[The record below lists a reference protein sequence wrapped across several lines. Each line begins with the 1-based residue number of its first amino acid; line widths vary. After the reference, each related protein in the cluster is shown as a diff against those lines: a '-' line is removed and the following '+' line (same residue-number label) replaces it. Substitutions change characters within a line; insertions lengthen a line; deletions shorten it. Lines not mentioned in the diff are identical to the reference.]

1 MTHKQYIDSKFV
13 SRLIIF
19 CCFLIMVSA
28 CSLSEMKKQTEQAE
42 NTARFTGQVNVQSG
56 QKGKIIVVLI
66 KHASD
71 KLFTVENHIEA
82 DDNGTF
88 TVYAIPGDY
97 FLGAFVDKDNNGIYT
112 KGEHARIYGDLKPI
126 KIYKNQVIKA
136 NINITGELKWKIPTD
151 ARVLQKKSLSVKNIG
166 RVVSL
171 DHPMFALETGPL
183 GLWKPIDYLEQY
195 GAGLFLLQKY
205 EKNKIP
211 IIFVHGANAASGV
224 WTDIIARLD
233 RKKFQPWVFNY
244 PSGVRLDLAS
254 EYMKRAVSDLQK
266 KYGMKQ
272 IYVVAHSMG
281 GLVTRSFIKK
291 YHKAHQAD
299 AKKIKFVMTINSPMM
314 GMASAASG
322 VRYSPILV
330 PSWRDVATGSAFIKE
345 IHAWGWPKGLPYH
358 LVFSYE
364 HGEGDDGVVDL
375 ESQIPLKLQSE
386 ATRIYGFNNTHAGI
400 LRDKEFIARFQRI
413 LRKSLH

>member
-1 MTHKQYIDSKFV
+1 M
-13 SRLIIF
+13 L
-19 CCFLIMVSA
+19 SA
-28 CSLSEMKKQTEQAE
+28 CSLSEMKKQAEEAE
-42 NTARFTGQVNVQSG
+42 NTAIFMGQVNVQTD
-56 QKGKIIVVLI
+56 QKGDIIVVLI
-66 KHASD
+66 RPASD

-82 DDNGTF
+82 GDNGKF
-88 TVYAIPGDY
+88 TVYAKPGTY
-97 FLGAFVDKDNNGIYT
+97 FLGAFVDVDNNGLYT

-126 KIYKNQVIKA
+126 EIYKGQVIKA
-136 NINITGELKWKIPTD
+136 NINITGDLKWKIPSD
-151 ARVLQKKSLSVKNIG
+151 AMVLQKKSLSVKNIG
-166 RVVSL
+166 RIISL
-171 DHPMFALETGPL
+171 DHPMFALETGTL

-224 WTDIIARLD
+224 WGDMIAKLD
-233 RKKFQPWVFNY
+233 RKHFQPWVFNY

-254 EYMKRAVSDLQK
+254 EYLKRAVSELQH
-266 KYGMKQ
+266 KYNMKQ
-272 IYVVAHSMG
+272 VYIIAHSMG

-291 YHKAHQAD
+291 YYKEYQAD

-322 VRYSPILV
+322 VKYSPILV
-330 PSWRDVATGSAFIKE
+330 PSWRDVATGSKFIKRV
-345 IHAWGWPKGLPYH
+345 HAWAWPKTLPYH

-364 HGEGDDGVVDL
+364 HGEGDDGVVEL

-386 ATRIYGFNNTHAGI
+386 ATRMYGFNNTHAGI
-400 LRDKEFIARFQRI
+400 LHDKIFITQFHKI
-413 LRKSLH
+413 LRKSLN